1 MNASDIT
8 RRVYAKA
15 TLAGFNSLLL
25 KTGQPTSEVIDD
37 PTQATP
43 VIINTYTTSNC
54 AGFFDV
60 SSCSFQPNPR
70 PNAPSLIKYPSYA
83 YRQLVQEGL
92 QDNNVITSNVMTMN
106 TQKAVICPNIVYTV
120 PLS

>member
-8 RRVYAKA
+8 RQVYAKA
-15 TLAGFNSLLL
+15 TLAGFNSLLQ
-25 KTGQPTSEVIDD
+25 KTGQPT
-37 PTQATP
+37 ATY
-43 VIINTYTTSNC
+43 VTSNC

-70 PNAPSLIKYPSYA
+70 TNAPSLIKYPTYA
-83 YRQLVQEGL
+83 FRQLVQEGIV
-92 QDNNVITSNVMTMN
+92 DNNVITSNVMTMT
-106 TQKAVICPNIVYTV
+106 TQKPVICADIIYTV

>member
-8 RRVYAKA
+8 RQVYAKA
-15 TLAGFNSLLL
+15 TLAGFNTLLL
-25 KTGQPTSEVIDD
+25 KTGQPASAFDI
-37 PTQATP
+37 
-43 VIINTYTTSNC
+43 SNSC

-60 SSCSFQPNPR
+60 SSCSFLPNPR
-70 PNAPSLIKYPSYA
+70 LDAPSLIKYPTYA

-92 QDNNVITSNVMTMN
+92 LDTNVITSNVVTMTK
-106 TQKAVICPNIVYTV
+106 QSPVICSDIIYTV

>member
-8 RRVYAKA
+8 RQVYAKA
-15 TLAGFNSLLL
+15 TLAGFNSLLV
-25 KTGQPTSEVIDD
+25 KSRQPM
-37 PTQATP
+37 ATY
-43 VIINTYTTSNC
+43 VTSNC

-70 PNAPSLIKYPSYA
+70 SNAPSLIKYPTYA
-83 YRQLVQEGL
+83 YRQLVQEGVL
-92 QDNNVITSNVMTMN
+92 DNNIITSNVMTMT
-106 TQKAVICPNIVYTV
+106 TQKPAICADIIYTV

>member
-8 RRVYAKA
+8 RQVYAKA
-15 TLAGFNSLLL
+15 TLAGFNSLLQ
-25 KTGQPTSEVIDD
+25 KTGQPT
-37 PTQATP
+37 ATY
-43 VIINTYTTSNC
+43 NTSNC

-70 PNAPSLIKYPSYA
+70 TNAPSLIKYPTYA
-83 YRQLVQEGL
+83 FRQLVQEGIA
-92 QDNNVITSNVMTMN
+92 DNNIITSNVLTMT
-106 TQKAVICPNIVYTV
+106 TQKPVICADIIYTV

>member
-8 RRVYAKA
+8 RQVYAKA
-15 TLAGFNSLLL
+15 TLAGFNSLLV
-25 KTGQPTSEVIDD
+25 KSRQPT
-37 PTQATP
+37 AT
-43 VIINTYTTSNC
+43 YSTSNC

-70 PNAPSLIKYPSYA
+70 SNAPSLIKFPTYA
-83 YRQLVQEGL
+83 YRQLVQEGIA
-92 QDNNVITSNVMTMN
+92 DNNIITSNVMTMT
-106 TQKAVICPNIVYTV
+106 TQKPTICADIIYTV

>member
-8 RRVYAKA
+8 RQVYAKA
-15 TLAGFNSLLL
+15 TLAGFNSLLQ
-25 KTGQPTSEVIDD
+25 KTGQPT
-37 PTQATP
+37 ATY
-43 VIINTYTTSNC
+43 NTSNC

-70 PNAPSLIKYPSYA
+70 SNAPSLIKFPTYA
-83 YRQLVQEGL
+83 YRQLVQEGIA
-92 QDNNVITSNVMTMN
+92 DNNIITSNVLTMT
-106 TQKAVICPNIVYTV
+106 TQTPTICADIIYTV

>member
-8 RRVYAKA
+8 RQVYAKA

-25 KTGQPTSEVIDD
+25 KTGEPKANYTS
-37 PTQATP
+37 
-43 VIINTYTTSNC
+43 SNC

-70 PNAPSLIKYPSYA
+70 SNAPSLIKYPTYA

-92 QDNNVITSNVMTMN
+92 LDNNVITSNVMTM
-106 TQKAVICPNIVYTV
+106 TKQSPVICSDIIYTV

>member
-8 RRVYAKA
+8 RQVYAKA
-15 TLAGFNSLLL
+15 TLAGFNALLL
-25 KTGQPTSEVIDD
+25 KTGEPS
-37 PTQATP
+37 A
-43 VIINTYTTSNC
+43 TYTTSNC

-70 PNAPSLIKYPSYA
+70 SNAPSLIHYPTYA

-92 QDNNVITSNVMTMN
+92 LDNNVITSNVMTM
-106 TQKAVICPNIVYTV
+106 TKQSPVICSDIIYTV